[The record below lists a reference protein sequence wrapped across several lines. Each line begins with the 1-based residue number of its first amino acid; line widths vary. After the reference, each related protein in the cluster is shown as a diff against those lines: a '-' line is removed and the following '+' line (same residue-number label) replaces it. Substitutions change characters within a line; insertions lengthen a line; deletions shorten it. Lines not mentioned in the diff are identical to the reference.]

1 MEPMETNMN
10 QQQSSS
16 FYDNEFKTINTNE
29 RRPQVQ
35 NPDEGVLFP
44 DAPDAH
50 RKKPQL
56 Y

>member
-1 MEPMETNMN
+1 METNTN
-10 QQQSSS
+10 QPPSS
-16 FYDNEFKTINTNE
+16 FYNNEFKTINTND
-29 RRPQVQ
+29 RQQVQ
-35 NPDEGVLFP
+35 NRDEGVLFP